1 MIAIIDYG
9 SGNIQAIQN
18 IYTKLKVDS
27 FFAKQPDD
35 LEKADKVILPG
46 VGSFDEAIT
55 QLNNSGMKTAL
66 DKAVLIDKKPVLGIC
81 VGMQIMAHSSDE
93 GVLQGLGWFDAS
105 VKKFNER
112 NIFFKPK
119 LPHMGW
125 NETEAIQNHD
135 ILCDLDMEKGFYFLH
150 SYYFD
155 AHEKLDVLMKAYYGD
170 YFCCAVKK
178 GNIFGFQFHPEK
190 SHMNGIS
197 IFKNFAELDY
207 AKV

>member
-112 NIFFKPK
+112 NIIFVARLRKEIF
-119 LPHMGW
+119 L
-125 NETEAIQNHD
+125 ASSFIQ
-135 ILCDLDMEKGFYFLH
+135 
-150 SYYFD
+150 
-155 AHEKLDVLMKAYYGD
+155 
-170 YFCCAVKK
+170 KK
-178 GNIFGFQFHPEK
+178 VI
-190 SHMNGIS
+190 
-197 IFKNFAELDY
+197 
-207 AKV
+207 